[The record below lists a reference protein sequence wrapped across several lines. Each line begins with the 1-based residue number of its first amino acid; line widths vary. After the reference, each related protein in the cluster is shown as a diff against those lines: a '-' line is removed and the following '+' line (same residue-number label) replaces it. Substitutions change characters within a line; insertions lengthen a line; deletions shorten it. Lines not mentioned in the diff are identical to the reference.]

1 MEITINPA
9 FEEDKQNDGE
19 HLCTNPHVAISK
31 CSKVRSYSIIY
42 LSWLSKN
49 NLKFRFQICD

>member
-1 MEITINPA
+1 MTINPA

-19 HLCTNPHVAISK
+19 HLYTNPHVAISK

-49 NLKFRFQICD
+49 NLKFRFQISD